1 MDKFEQFGEAM
12 VVLDTLLP
20 PGEAFRKNH
29 IGLNKALMGMEMMKN
44 DDDGGNE
51 EQIEKQHEYNEKKYE
66 YDNRQLER
74 QRDFAIE
81 QNNIKREELR
91 INNIR
96 SNAMGQ
102 AQADNALATYNFQL
116 DRANEAFNKSEK
128 LYASGFDLLAKNQ
141 DQQLDYN
148 RTSFNL
154 SKESIENQAF
164 ERYQKFVFKSV
175 SALMAHQKGAETG
188 NLEYVQKLRGLEQ
201 KRTKAVMTHQ
211 AERAQGAQQGFV
223 MQLKGAKAEGKVR
236 ARGVQGRSNEKQ
248 VGAVIAETGLKQSML
263 YDKITRSGFAFD
275 AAIYGMETALRH
287 TMADNR
293 MRVKYADLDYA
304 LKEKQLAATELS
316 IDKAY
321 SQAKTGAEHK
331 WRGADMQTRLKTEQG
346 MISLDAQRMLRPV
359 AGPKPPKWES
369 LSVPT
374 VLDPPELV
382 YGPEPI
388 KYATATGGTMGM
400 GTGGMVTAGLGVA
413 ASALAAG
420 TMITAGSA
428 TTGTAAFMGAGTAV
442 GLIGPWAPVAV
453 AALAIGSMFIDW

>member
-1 MDKFEQFGEAM
+1 MDKFEQFGEVM

-29 IGLNKALMGMEMMKN
+29 IGLNKALMGMEMRG
-44 DDDGGNE
+44 DDGGMAE
-51 EQIEKQHEYNEKKYE
+51 ARSDQHRYNMAKYH
-66 YDNRQLER
+66 YDNKQLER
-74 QRDFAIE
+74 QRNFAIE
-81 QNNIKREELR
+81 QNDIKREELR

-102 AQADNALATYNFQL
+102 AQADNALATYNFQF
-116 DRANEAFNKSEK
+116 DRANEAFNKSEA
-128 LYASGFDLLAKNQ
+128 LYASGFDLLARNQ

-164 ERYQKFVFKSV
+164 ERYQKLTFKSTQ
-175 SALMAHQKGAETG
+175 ALMAHRKGAETG

-263 YDKITRSGFAFD
+263 YDKITRSGLAFD
-275 AAIYGMETALRH
+275 AAIYGMETALRY

-293 MRVKYADLDYA
+293 TRVKYADLDYA
-304 LKEKQLAATELS
+304 LKQKQLAATELS

-321 SQAKTGAEHK
+321 GLAKTGAEHK
-331 WRGADMQTRLKTEQG
+331 WQGADMQARLKTEQG
-346 MISLDAQRMLRPV
+346 MRSLEAQRMLKPV
-359 AGPKPPKWES
+359 AGPKPPRWES
-369 LSVPT
+369 LAVPT
-374 VLDPPELV
+374 VLDPPELE

-388 KYATATGGTMGM
+388 RDAVIAGPSAGM
-400 GTGGMVTAGLGVA
+400 GTGGMVTAGLGIA
-413 ASALAAG
+413 AAALSVG
-420 TMITAGSA
+420 TMIPAASSLAGATAGSA
-428 TTGTAAFMGAGTAV
+428 GFV
-442 GLIGPWAPVAV
+442 GLIGPWAPIAV